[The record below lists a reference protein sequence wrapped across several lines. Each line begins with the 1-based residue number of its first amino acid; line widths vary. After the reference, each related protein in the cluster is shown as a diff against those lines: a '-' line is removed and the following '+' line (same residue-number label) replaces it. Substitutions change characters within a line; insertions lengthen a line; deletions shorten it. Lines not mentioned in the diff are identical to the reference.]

1 MNQDPHIEDLFLKAL
16 IKNDGLKT
24 PSRDFTKNIMA
35 KIPTG
40 KVVVEESSRFLG
52 RNLTMFIFFLVG
64 VINLVILYFIWPYLS
79 VWLPENSI
87 LAFMLENANNFLSQH
102 ISQLFERSAT
112 ISLLLIIGLG
122 LFILLGRD
130 ETMDG
135 LQKLFKKLSI

>member
-1 MNQDPHIEDLFLKAL
+1 MNKDPHIEDLFLKAL
-16 IKNDGLKT
+16 IKNDGLNT

-40 KVVVEESSRFLG
+40 KVVVEESSRFIG

-64 VINLVILYFIWPYLS
+64 MINLVILYFIWPYLS

-122 LFILLGRD
+122 LFIILGRD

-135 LQKLFKKLSI
+135 LHKLYKKLSI

>member
-40 KVVVEESSRFLG
+40 KVVVEESSRFVG

-112 ISLLLIIGLG
+112 ISLLLIIGFG
-122 LFILLGRD
+122 LFILLARD

-135 LQKLFKKLSI
+135 LHKLYKKLPI

>member
-24 PSRDFTKNIMA
+24 PSRDFTKHIMA

-40 KVVVEESSRFLG
+40 KVVVEESSRFVG

-102 ISQLFERSAT
+102 LSQLFERSAT
-112 ISLLLIIGLG
+112 ISLLLIIGFG
-122 LFILLGRD
+122 LFILLARD

-135 LQKLFKKLSI
+135 LHKLYKKLPI

>member
-1 MNQDPHIEDLFLKAL
+1 MNQDEHIEDLFLKAL

-35 KIPTG
+35 KIPSG
-40 KVVVEESSRFLG
+40 KVVVEESSRFVG
-52 RNLTMFIFFLVG
+52 RNLTMLIFFLVG
-64 VINLVILYFIWPYLS
+64 IINLVIMYFIWPYLS

-102 ISQLFERSAT
+102 LSYLFERSAT

-122 LFILLGRD
+122 LVIILGRD

-135 LQKLFKKLSI
+135 LHKLYKKLPI